1 MVVAMV
7 VVVMGVVVTSPA
19 LADDPSL
26 FEGCL
31 VSPAFNISVGGRRAA
46 QAEFWGFVG
55 SAAAGPVMEVEVGEE
70 GGFGH
75 TRVNL
80 THTHASAIRVAL
92 MEERRQEWRVSGRV
106 TAGWRRFLLAATWQK
121 DALRL
126 ALTDD
131 LGAAWL
137 ADAPPQGVPAAQWV
151 SVAVPHFSTNCQAL
165 TPVWRV
171 AAGAATEVPLSPLSR
186 RLQFTLEGGSL
197 PRLTLH
203 HTELSL
209 AAAAGDGSGQDTPPP
224 AGPLLLRLTLDHTRP
239 AAPPRLVSM
248 LLPEESC
255 SCPLAPSPAPS
266 SSFSSLPLALPHGAS
281 CSQVAAGLRG
291 VVEVVA
297 GGPVVAMRLSGQG
310 EGAFHVVQQL
320 HVSPAAQD
328 TTWGAAPCS
337 GVIAISWPVLAG
349 AAAALLL
356 AGTCVGA
363 GLCRL
368 MGTRVEAAESAEV
381 TTTTKSQSRE
391 EAASRKSES
400 PYLKPR
406 RGPSPP
412 ALPPPSVL
420 VALPGSPAA
429 ALQEWRSA
437 AVVPAPRKSVP
448 LYLHPRPGP
457 RPAPWPA
464 LALPPPRSSSP
475 EDTYEYVDEAMATGD
490 PWAEDSFTSDDA
502 DADDKGDRLYCN

>member
-19 LADDPSL
+19 LADEPSL
-26 FEGCL
+26 FDGCL

-80 THTHASAIRVAL
+80 MHTHAAAIRVAL
-92 MEERRQEWRVSGRV
+92 MEERRQEWRVAGRV

-209 AAAAGDGSGQDTPPP
+209 AAVAGDGSGQDTPPP

-239 AAPPRLVSM
+239 AAPPRLV
-248 LLPEESC
+248 
-255 SCPLAPSPAPS
+255 
-266 SSFSSLPLALPHGAS
+266 
-281 CSQVAAGLRG
+281 AAGLRG

-297 GGPVVAMRLSGQG
+297 GGPVVAMRLSGEG

-368 MGTRVEAAESAEV
+368 MGTRVEAAAAA

-412 ALPPPSVL
+412 APPPTSML

-429 ALQEWRSA
+429 VLQEWRVA

-464 LALPPPRSSSP
+464 LAPPPPRSSSP